1 MQTLQVLTSVC
12 ENKDV
17 DFAVEKVF
25 PETFTHTA
33 YSAVTTMVDGFRR
46 RVVPEMTLVI

>member
-1 MQTLQVLTSVC
+1 
-12 ENKDV
+12 
-17 DFAVEKVF
+17 VEKVF

-33 YSAVTTMVDGFRR
+33 YSAVTTMVDGFRW